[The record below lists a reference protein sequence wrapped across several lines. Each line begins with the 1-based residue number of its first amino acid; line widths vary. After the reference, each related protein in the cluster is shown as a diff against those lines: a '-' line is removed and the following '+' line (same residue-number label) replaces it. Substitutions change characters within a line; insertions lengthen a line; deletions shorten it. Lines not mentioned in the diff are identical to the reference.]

1 MGLHRG
7 TLGTVDVGAILIV
20 VGLVLLIPAFLTGGM
35 ALAGILGWSLKS
47 EAEVTHEGSEL
58 IELNR

>member
-1 MGLHRG
+1 M
-7 TLGTVDVGAILIV
+7 DVGAILIV

-35 ALAGILGWSLKS
+35 VLAGILGWSLKS
-47 EAEVTHEGSEL
+47 EGEASHEGSEL